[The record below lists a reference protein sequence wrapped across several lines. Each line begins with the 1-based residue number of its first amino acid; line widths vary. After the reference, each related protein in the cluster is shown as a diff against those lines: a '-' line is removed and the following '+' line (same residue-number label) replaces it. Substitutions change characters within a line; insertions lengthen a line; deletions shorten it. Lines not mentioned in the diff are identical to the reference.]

1 LSDPHRRR
9 KHYGP
14 VTEKALSAAEEAVR
28 WLVERCHRGSRL
40 YQRAPRAVAQV
51 SRTGKW
57 HLNAIAQLRKELDIS
72 DDPTTAEA
80 DKKRGA

>member
-1 LSDPHRRR
+1 VDL
-9 KHYGP
+9 

-28 WLVERCHRGSRL
+28 WLVERCRRGGRL

-57 HLNAIAQLRKELDIS
+57 HLNAIAQLRKECDIS
-72 DDPTTAEA
+72 DDPTAAEA
-80 DKKRGA
+80 GRSRGA